1 MSTIT
6 VEKTNLL
13 GAIVCVSYFL
23 LCILICIA
31 RLAGR
36 PRYGHWIGC
45 TQFLAI
51 LPLVFLLIKA
61 PRFERPVLYYV
72 QISLMLVFLLVEI
85 LLDYL
90 LKIDF
95 RQIRWAVITYVMLF
109 FAATGG
115 MLGVTALS
123 GRVWT
128 ILSVVLFIIMAI
140 LAFVQRAVTGM

>member
-1 MSTIT
+1 M
-6 VEKTNLL
+6 EKTNLL
-13 GAIVCVSYFL
+13 GAIIAVSYSS
-23 LCILICIA
+23 LCILIFIT

-36 PRYGHWIGC
+36 PRYGHWFGY

-51 LPLVFLLIKA
+51 LPLIFLLINASRLK
-61 PRFERPVLYYV
+61 RPVLYYL
-72 QISLMLVFLLVEI
+72 QISLMLVFLLVEA

-115 MLGVTALS
+115 MLGVAALG

-128 ILSVVLFIIMAI
+128 ILSIALFLIMVI
-140 LAFVQRAVTGM
+140 MAFVQRAVTGM